1 MKNIGTKLILRMTLV
16 ITLIAVAFGILSG
29 YRQNRE
35 FTNLLQAK
43 AARVMQQLA
52 LALGYPLWDM
62 KTDQIET
69 MLRAYLDD
77 ADLLAITVREKEN
90 VVNALGKEPV
100 SGKLLNLLQEAAKPL
115 QYANAFT
122 QQAQV
127 KHNDELIGAFEV
139 TFSRQFIT
147 SQRQKSMLSTGLL
160 FLFLA
165 AIEALVLF
173 VLVQRQVSAPLAEIV
188 QVARRLA
195 AGDVR
200 VQLAAVTA
208 QDEIG
213 ILHATFHKMMTQW
226 NAVVQT
232 VKAAANHVAA
242 NSRELSARSAGMS
255 QVASKQAVVA
265 EEVSA
270 SVEQMAA
277 NIRQNAENTFQTEKI
292 AAQAAEDVLSA
303 GTVVAETVK
312 AMQEI
317 ARKIL
322 IIDDIAG
329 QTNLLSLNATIEAAR
344 AQEHGKGFAV
354 VAMEVRRLAEQSRT
368 AAAEIKNL
376 VSSSVAVSENAA
388 VMLNTL
394 VPNIRKTAELVQEIK
409 AANKEQ
415 STGAEQ
421 INRAM
426 QQLDQVIQ
434 QNVSNAEEIASMAE
448 TLAGEAVQLQ
458 TAITFFQTTS

>member
-16 ITLIAVAFGILSG
+16 ITVIAVAFGILSE

-165 AIEALVLF
+165 AMEALVLF

-195 AGDVR
+195 AGDVS

-242 NSRELSARSAGMS
+242 NSRELSASSAGMS

-303 GTVVAETVK
+303 GMVVAETVK

-458 TAITFFQTTS
+458 TAITFFQTKT